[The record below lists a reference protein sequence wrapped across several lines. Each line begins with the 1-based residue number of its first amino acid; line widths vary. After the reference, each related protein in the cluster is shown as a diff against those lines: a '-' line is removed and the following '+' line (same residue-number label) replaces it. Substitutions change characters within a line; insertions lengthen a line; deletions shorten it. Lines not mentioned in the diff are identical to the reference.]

1 MPNDLM
7 FVLTDVTSFTRTID
21 TSDDA
26 TLLHAARRALD
37 IAGDARLYDEHCA
50 FDRKH
55 LRVGKADQYGAIQG
69 RYGARALKRNGLA
82 TMLPRPE
89 PSAEEIQVLRDNCN
103 LARHLVELA
112 VFNPNKIGQYDRN
125 YLIYPD
131 LFVTGQGDTLPTEP
145 APNEDIWGQPF
156 PEDLDTIG
164 GEGFRL
170 FLSAEPL
177 RELRWAQFKVDYIRY
192 LQRFPHHIV
201 VALEVHSE

>member
-1 MPNDLM
+1 MPSDLM
-7 FVLTDVTSFTRTID
+7 FVLTDVTSFTPTID
-21 TSDDA
+21 TSNDA

-37 IAGDARLYDEHCA
+37 IAGDARLYEGRCA

-55 LRVGKADQYGAIQG
+55 LRVGKADQYGAILG

-89 PSAEEIQVLRDNCN
+89 PTAEEIQVLRDNCN

-131 LFVTGQGDTLPTEP
+131 LFVTCQGDALPVES
-145 APNEDIWGQPF
+145 APNQDIWGQPF

-164 GEGFRL
+164 RRL
-170 FLSAEPL
+170 SRFPL
-177 RELRWAQFKVDYIRY
+177 RRTAAG
-192 LQRFPHHIV
+192 
-201 VALEVHSE
+201 VALGPVQSRLHTPPAAISAPHRGRPGGSQ